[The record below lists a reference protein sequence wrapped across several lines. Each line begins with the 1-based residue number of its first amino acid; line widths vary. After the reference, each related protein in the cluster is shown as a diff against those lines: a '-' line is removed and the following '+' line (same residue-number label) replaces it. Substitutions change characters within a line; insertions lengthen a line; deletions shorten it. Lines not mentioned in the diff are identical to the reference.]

1 MNTLSIILLT
11 LSIIFVCVSIVFI
24 FLFIKNKKN
33 KNTNNK
39 KEVIVIDSETQKRY
53 KTLSKQFYDDLKNE
67 FQENFNEYKN
77 NLVISA
83 LENITYQNLDFKT
96 FITVSCD
103 NEEIKKKIIGK
114 SARNRRI
121 IENIAGIDLQ
131 ISPNQPIKVSS
142 LNPFRR
148 EIGRRMI
155 EQLVLSNYI
164 DQAKIEKTY
173 ERAKIDFEKELYDVG
188 NEVVNDILK
197 FKNIDKGLYK
207 YIGKLKYRLSY
218 GQNNLMHSIECAQLA
233 YAIADELGLNKE
245 LAAQCAFFHDI
256 GKSIDLDM
264 QKSHV
269 DLGAELGEKYK
280 LDKTVILA
288 IKSHHNDIIT
298 DNIYC
303 AIVKIVD
310 KLSASRIAARNQV
323 AEDFIKRA
331 KEFEL
336 ICKSV
341 DNVSDAYVL
350 KSCHE
355 IRVIIKPSSS
365 DDIPLEVIAEEIK
378 EKIRSSSEY
387 NSSFNIKIYLTKE
400 IQYETNI

>member
-1 MNTLSIILLT
+1 MNTLLWVLLALLIILAIAL
-11 LSIIFVCVSIVFI
+11 IFCCVF
-24 FLFIKNKKN
+24 FFKKTN
-33 KNTNNK
+33 KNQQPK
-39 KEVIVIDSETQKRY
+39 KELMVIDCDTQRKY
-53 KTLSKQFYDDLKNE
+53 KVLTKQFYDDLKKE
-67 FQENFNEYKN
+67 FQQNFIEYKN
-77 NLVISA
+77 NLIISA

-96 FITVSCD
+96 FITVPCD

-131 ISPNQPIKVSS
+131 ISPNEPIKISS

-155 EQLVLSNYI
+155 QQLVLANYI
-164 DQAKIEKTY
+164 DQAKIEKTF
-173 ERAKIDFEKELYDVG
+173 ERANLDFEKELYDVG

-233 YAIADELGLNKE
+233 YTIADELGLDKQ

-256 GKSIDLDM
+256 GKAIDLDM

-269 DLGAELGEKYK
+269 DLGVELAEKYK

-288 IKSHHNDIIT
+288 IKSHHNDIIVE
-298 DNIYC
+298 DIYC

-310 KLSASRIAARNQV
+310 KLSASRIAARNQDV
-323 AEDFIKRA
+323 EDFVKRA

-341 DNVSDAYVL
+341 NYVSDAYVL

-355 IRVIIKPSSS
+355 IRVIIKPSTSNE
-365 DDIPLEVIAEEIK
+365 IPLEVIAEEIK
-378 EKIRSSSEY
+378 EKIRNSNEY
-387 NSSFNIKIYLTKE
+387 NSNFNIKIYLTKE
-400 IQYETNI
+400 VQYETNI